1 LGVRGGPDP
10 REGYGQRPS
19 RRVGG
24 TTSQRGSDG
33 MYEYSGSSLGPSE
46 GLWAMKMED
55 KMWRCRTLYMAGIG
69 RRGVMTG
76 PRVKP
81 SAGTKQ
87 QRLCGR
93 GYECE
98 DRREMGHGSRRRLY
112 ICMARPSLAA
122 SASQPARRDDSASTA
137 PRMSTSRR
145 RAVVTASSRRP
156 SNPTTTIT
164 ASWQRGVR
172 LRRQTHMHRA
182 RRQGDM
188 DSHDSHDSHHIVR
201 DPS

>member
-1 LGVRGGPDP
+1 MVAAGTTGRCEATLPREVEVGLGVRGGPDP

-55 KMWRCRTLYMAGIG
+55 KMWRCRTLYIAGIG
-69 RRGVMTG
+69 RWGVMTG

-98 DRREMGHGSRRRLY
+98 DGRWDMVQGVVY
-112 ICMARPSLAA
+112 IYAWHDHHSQRVPHSPHAETTRP
-122 SASQPARRDDSASTA
+122 R
-137 PRMSTSRR
+137 
-145 RAVVTASSRRP
+145 
-156 SNPTTTIT
+156 
-164 ASWQRGVR
+164 QR
-172 LRRQTHMHRA
+172 QE
-182 RRQGDM
+182 
-188 DSHDSHDSHHIVR
+188 
-201 DPS
+201 